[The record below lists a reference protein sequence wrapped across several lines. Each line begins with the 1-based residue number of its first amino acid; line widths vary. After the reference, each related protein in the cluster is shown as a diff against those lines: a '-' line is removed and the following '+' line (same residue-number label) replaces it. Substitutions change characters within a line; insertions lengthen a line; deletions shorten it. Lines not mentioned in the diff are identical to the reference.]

1 VNGRTG
7 VRFIS
12 YLLYINLLKSKHSYI
27 QHITMTRS
35 RKKGRRP
42 TSSKPAVADQ
52 TATAGEGGGRE
63 PASVHASCAD
73 APRKSYKE
81 ALVANVQRVAKAP
94 ASRTTSAPD
103 TAATGAGATATA
115 AAPRMSYSA
124 ALMLGVVKASATK
137 KASAG
142 PTANRENVSSPRR
155 PSADVQT
162 RPAAGIASTTAT
174 PSVSA
179 PFKEQ
184 NARRT
189 GLQAD
194 FHSTSQTFRDLNAR
208 MDVLEAKWAA
218 MTVRST
224 LGTALT
230 AAGSRVYDTGAYGI
244 GGYS

>member
-1 VNGRTG
+1 
-7 VRFIS
+7 
-12 YLLYINLLKSKHSYI
+12 
-27 QHITMTRS
+27 MTRS

-81 ALVANVQRVAKAP
+81 ALVANVQRVAKGSPPSPLPKAP